1 VVTLDGIESVE
12 PNGVVVSFIL
22 PDAQIFGTSA
32 TNVMAKFCRFI
43 FFFSSGRPVNAGPS
57 SIPAHFCNAH
67 TFASFYRG
75 DDLAIGVVRPA
86 TISWLPA
93 TGAVQLFGAERGY
106 NFSLGQTLRM
116 ACRSRRK
123 VKAWGPYEVKA
134 ELFRSALRR
143 IQVLESGQ
151 IRYSMINALPRSMN
165 CITAAGDI
173 TPVPLD
179 TGILWGDAATAE
191 VVRHLSPYFVGEGS
205 TTLKGLAAIST
216 AKACPGQAGQ
226 VASSANKVSIP

>member
-1 VVTLDGIESVE
+1 MAFAILSKNYIKTARDLASVLLLLASAQSFTASAQSASDQPTLKRHYFLIVWAYQG
-12 PNGVVVSFIL
+12 
-22 PDAQIFGTSA
+22 PDDDL
-32 TNVMAKFCRFI
+32 V
-43 FFFSSGRPVNAGPS
+43 
-57 SIPAHFCNAH
+57 HAH

-116 ACRSRRK
+116 ACQSRRK

-134 ELFRSALRR
+134 ELFRSAMRR